1 MPAVLFLLYLM
12 CGIAVLLSA
21 KTGEYVGTCYYLY
34 PGEYQLIGAQGEYF
48 FAEFTIKEA
57 GRFVFELSEI
67 N

>member
-34 PGEYQLIGAQGEYF
+34 PGEYQLIGAQ
-48 FAEFTIKEA
+48 
-57 GRFVFELSEI
+57 
-67 N
+67 

>member
-1 MPAVLFLLYLM
+1 MLYLM
-12 CGIAVLLSA
+12 CGIAVLSST
-21 KTGEYVGTCYYLY
+21 KKNGEYVGTCYDLY

-57 GRFVFELSEI
+57 GTGTFVFELSEI